1 MFRNLSTTS
10 PARPMARLSVPGSTL
25 ALCLVC
31 SLHLHRCSLSDVYR
45 TAGCWLLSNPGH
57 ALALLRHPFQVGEDA
72 ILDPLLIVRLICSIA
87 IVHQA
92 AQVAQLVNEAVEFC
106 DVVRDIP
113 HACTHAPSEK
123 VSTPLLHCP
132 DVRCATASS
141 QGPGRVIRRT
151 RGPCPTCSARSIRWS
166 AWRRASGGSK
176 CGSLPGFICFSRC
189 S

>member
-57 ALALLRHPFQVGEDA
+57 ALALLRHPLQVGEDA

-113 HACTHAPSEK
+113 HACTHAPSQK

-151 RGPCPTCSARSIRWS
+151 ERPLPHME
-166 AWRRASGGSK
+166 RA
-176 CGSLPGFICFSRC
+176 LNPLV
-189 S
+189 